1 VVVARSKKTIY
12 AVALCILVV
21 VASLLGLAHPTR
33 ARAQQT
39 RDPQVQVASVQSL
52 GSGYLQVEGVMSGN
66 VIRNDSS
73 YGRYRVPVTL
83 VYLEDAG
90 RCSGEALVDVINS
103 VFYETFGVAGTSQDP
118 LFPSLLPAGRLLLG
132 DGFLQSRGYVY
143 AQAQWSKLVIERQRE
158 AGTLADP
165 TLTDGSGW
173 APGFAPSVRT
183 TSGRPVA
190 VVTDPGPHGLDLAD
204 NAPALARN

>member
-1 VVVARSKKTIY
+1 VVARSKKTIY

-118 LFPSLLPAGRLLLG
+118 LFPSLLPAA
-132 DGFLQSRGYVY
+132 GFSSETASCRAGAMSTRRRSGASSSSSGNAKPARSR
-143 AQAQWSKLVIERQRE
+143 IRR
-158 AGTLADP
+158 
-165 TLTDGSGW
+165 
-173 APGFAPSVRT
+173 
-183 TSGRPVA
+183 
-190 VVTDPGPHGLDLAD
+190 
-204 NAPALARN
+204 